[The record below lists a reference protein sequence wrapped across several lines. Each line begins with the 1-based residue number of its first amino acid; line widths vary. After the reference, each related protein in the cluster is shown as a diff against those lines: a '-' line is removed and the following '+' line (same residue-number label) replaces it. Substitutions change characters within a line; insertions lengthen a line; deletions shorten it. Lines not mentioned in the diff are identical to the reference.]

1 VCLCS
6 SNVGSAEAGCTI
18 PLTGEVEVEDE
29 ELCFGE
35 GGVLVVVWMEAGERG
50 GEVDAGRLFDK
61 MITLLEVLVLGVD
74 KIAETLEAV
83 K

>member
-1 VCLCS
+1 M
-6 SNVGSAEAGCTI
+6 
-18 PLTGEVEVEDE
+18 
-29 ELCFGE
+29 E
-35 GGVLVVVWMEAGERG
+35 GGERG